1 MKKKFKKLFERVC
14 SLKTKQDHIILTVLG
29 IKLKFLNPAVNRLET
44 CCCIANLERHLLNKT
59 YFPHPVGICICPDA
73 VIGKGVH
80 IYQNVT
86 IGMGKY
92 NQERK
97 TAAPVLK
104 DRVVVWANSVICGGV
119 VIGENSIIGANSLV
133 VKDVPPNSVYAGN
146 PAKFIREVRVE
157 DYRKID

>member
-1 MKKKFKKLFERVC
+1 
-14 SLKTKQDHIILTVLG
+14 
-29 IKLKFLNPAVNRLET
+29 
-44 CCCIANLERHLLNKT
+44 
-59 YFPHPVGICICPDA
+59 
-73 VIGKGVH
+73 
-80 IYQNVT
+80 
-86 IGMGKY
+86 MGKY